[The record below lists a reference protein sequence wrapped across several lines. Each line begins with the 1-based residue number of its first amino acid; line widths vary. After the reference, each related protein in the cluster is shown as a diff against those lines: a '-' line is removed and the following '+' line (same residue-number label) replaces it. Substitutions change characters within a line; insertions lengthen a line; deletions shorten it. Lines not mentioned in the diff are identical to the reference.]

1 MARPDDESIA
11 DSTLLLRVLRVQGW
25 WMVESDGHL
34 RATSLAF
41 VDGYTGET
49 SCHFDTL
56 SARILTTRRFPRC
69 PVARFKAG
77 QARSHGFNVTRD
89 PEGDPEG
96 AIDHVVLTFAEE
108 GARRKVYQGACKKL
122 ALDSEVIESSDLE
135 LGIVQA
141 PMD

>member
-11 DSTLLLRVLRVQGW
+11 DSANLLRALRVQGW

-41 VDGYTGET
+41 VDGHTGET

-56 SARILTTRRFPRC
+56 SARMLTAKRFPGC
-69 PVARFKAG
+69 PVARFSAG
-77 QARSHGFNVTRD
+77 QARRHGFNVTRD

-96 AIDHVVLTFAEE
+96 TLYHVVLTFVQE
-108 GARRKVYQGACKKL
+108 GARRKIYQGACKKL
-122 ALDSEVIESSDLE
+122 ALDSEVIESSNLE
-135 LGIVQA
+135 LGIGEA
-141 PMD
+141 AED